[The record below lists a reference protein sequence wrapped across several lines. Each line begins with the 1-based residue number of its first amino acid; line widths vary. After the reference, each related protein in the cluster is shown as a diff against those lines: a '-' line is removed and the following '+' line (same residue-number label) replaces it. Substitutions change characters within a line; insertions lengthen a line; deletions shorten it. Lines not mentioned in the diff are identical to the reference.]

1 MNQVEIEKICRDR
14 LDRWIQN
21 LVKEHATPVVLVGVG
36 HDDQSGKVV
45 ICTTEEMSQ
54 EDIGLFL
61 VGAIKELS
69 KSKC

>member
-1 MNQVEIEKICRDR
+1 MNQVEIEKICRGR

-21 LVKEHATPVVLVGVG
+21 LVKEHAIPVVLVGVG
-36 HDDQSGKVV
+36 HDDQSGKLV
-45 ICTTEEMSQ
+45 ICTTEEMGK
-54 EDIGLFL
+54 EDIALFL